1 MDEVEDIVRRNTQ
14 ELKGEL
20 DAVFQAAQTELT
32 EELQELLRMA
42 YERRRQLHLAALSA
56 GRLHA
61 SPDYGMASE
70 NGGVPPAVVPLEEG
84 NEAAMRPGAHAR
96 GEAGGAAVEA
106 AAAAAAA
113 AELQSAMRRSA
124 RFGAVRMGG
133 GEGSSTD
140 PYAAAGEARPPSAL

>member
-1 MDEVEDIVRRNTQ
+1 MDEVEDIVLRNTQ

-20 DAVFQAAQTELT
+20 ESVFQAAQQELT

-56 GRLHA
+56 GRVHA
-61 SPDYGMASE
+61 SPTYGMH
-70 NGGVPPAVVPLEEG
+70 GGEGVVPLEEG
-84 NEAAMRPGAHAR
+84 NEGALRPQAFAR

-124 RFGAVRMGG
+124 RLGGAALSARVDGD
-133 GEGSSTD
+133 GSGAPD
-140 PYAAAGEARPPSAL
+140 PYGAKGEARRGGAL